1 MSAQEQSEQSD
12 QKLLIVIASDSDA
25 DSLIQ
30 KLVQRGYPATKVSS
44 TGGFLR
50 RGNATI
56 FSGVDAEDVDNVI
69 AIIRTECQARTEFLP
84 AQALPF
90 PESLYPAEPGEGRGG
105 GARAG
110 GSFPLITG
118 GRAPASARLRSLEAL
133 YADDEDDGAAGPHLH
148 RLRRVDALRERQRLR
163 RQELRPRLALAPDDR
178 DDVIDVFGVY
188 AGEDGGVASSQE
200 AAGAAHLGRG
210 VAALHQLLDEPVRV
224 RIRRDDDKELLV

>member
-1 MSAQEQSEQSD
+1 MAAQGQSQQSD

-69 AIIRTECQARTEFLP
+69 AIIRSECQARTEFLP

-90 PESLYPAEPGEGRGG
+90 PESIYPAEPVEVRTG
-105 GARAG
+105 GAIVFVVG
-110 GSFPLITG
+110 
-118 GRAPASARLRSLEAL
+118 
-133 YADDEDDGAAGPHLH
+133 
-148 RLRRVDALRERQRLR
+148 VERFERT
-163 RQELRPRLALAPDDR
+163 
-178 DDVIDVFGVY
+178 
-188 AGEDGGVASSQE
+188 
-200 AAGAAHLGRG
+200 
-210 VAALHQLLDEPVRV
+210 
-224 RIRRDDDKELLV
+224 

>member
-1 MSAQEQSEQSD
+1 MSAQEQSPQSD

-90 PESLYPAEPGEGRGG
+90 PESIYPAEPVEVRTG
-105 GARAG
+105 GAIVFVVG
-110 GSFPLITG
+110 
-118 GRAPASARLRSLEAL
+118 
-133 YADDEDDGAAGPHLH
+133 
-148 RLRRVDALRERQRLR
+148 VERFERT
-163 RQELRPRLALAPDDR
+163 
-178 DDVIDVFGVY
+178 
-188 AGEDGGVASSQE
+188 
-200 AAGAAHLGRG
+200 
-210 VAALHQLLDEPVRV
+210 
-224 RIRRDDDKELLV
+224 

>member
-1 MSAQEQSEQSD
+1 MSAQEQSQQSD

-56 FSGVDAEDVDNVI
+56 FSGVDAEDVDNVV

-90 PESLYPAEPGEGRGG
+90 PESIYPAEPVEVRTG
-105 GARAG
+105 GAIVFVVSVQR
-110 GSFPLITG
+110 F
-118 GRAPASARLRSLEAL
+118 
-133 YADDEDDGAAGPHLH
+133 
-148 RLRRVDALRERQRLR
+148 ERT
-163 RQELRPRLALAPDDR
+163 
-178 DDVIDVFGVY
+178 
-188 AGEDGGVASSQE
+188 
-200 AAGAAHLGRG
+200 
-210 VAALHQLLDEPVRV
+210 
-224 RIRRDDDKELLV
+224 

>member
-1 MSAQEQSEQSD
+1 MSAQEQSQQSD

-69 AIIRTECQARTEFLP
+69 AIIRNECQARTEFLP

-90 PESLYPAEPGEGRGG
+90 PESIYPAEPVEVRTG
-105 GARAG
+105 GAIVFVVSVQR
-110 GSFPLITG
+110 F
-118 GRAPASARLRSLEAL
+118 
-133 YADDEDDGAAGPHLH
+133 
-148 RLRRVDALRERQRLR
+148 ERT
-163 RQELRPRLALAPDDR
+163 
-178 DDVIDVFGVY
+178 
-188 AGEDGGVASSQE
+188 
-200 AAGAAHLGRG
+200 
-210 VAALHQLLDEPVRV
+210 
-224 RIRRDDDKELLV
+224 

>member
-1 MSAQEQSEQSD
+1 MAAQGQSQQSD

-69 AIIRTECQARTEFLP
+69 AIIRRECQARTEFLP

-90 PESLYPAEPGEGRGG
+90 PESIYPAEPVEVRTG
-105 GARAG
+105 GAIVFVVSVQR
-110 GSFPLITG
+110 F
-118 GRAPASARLRSLEAL
+118 
-133 YADDEDDGAAGPHLH
+133 
-148 RLRRVDALRERQRLR
+148 ERT
-163 RQELRPRLALAPDDR
+163 
-178 DDVIDVFGVY
+178 
-188 AGEDGGVASSQE
+188 
-200 AAGAAHLGRG
+200 
-210 VAALHQLLDEPVRV
+210 
-224 RIRRDDDKELLV
+224 

>member
-1 MSAQEQSEQSD
+1 MSAQGQSQQSD

-90 PESLYPAEPGEGRGG
+90 PESIYPAEPVEVRTG
-105 GARAG
+105 GAIVFVVG
-110 GSFPLITG
+110 
-118 GRAPASARLRSLEAL
+118 
-133 YADDEDDGAAGPHLH
+133 
-148 RLRRVDALRERQRLR
+148 VERFERT
-163 RQELRPRLALAPDDR
+163 
-178 DDVIDVFGVY
+178 
-188 AGEDGGVASSQE
+188 
-200 AAGAAHLGRG
+200 
-210 VAALHQLLDEPVRV
+210 
-224 RIRRDDDKELLV
+224 

>member
-1 MSAQEQSEQSD
+1 MSAQEQSKQSD

-90 PESLYPAEPGEGRGG
+90 PESIYPAEPVEVRTG
-105 GARAG
+105 GAIVFVV
-110 GSFPLITG
+110 S
-118 GRAPASARLRSLEAL
+118 
-133 YADDEDDGAAGPHLH
+133 
-148 RLRRVDALRERQRLR
+148 VERFERT
-163 RQELRPRLALAPDDR
+163 
-178 DDVIDVFGVY
+178 
-188 AGEDGGVASSQE
+188 
-200 AAGAAHLGRG
+200 
-210 VAALHQLLDEPVRV
+210 
-224 RIRRDDDKELLV
+224 